1 MALRRR
7 FLALGWLLGLL
18 VLAGCQLTSDNQIL
32 PEADG
37 EALFGDKFLAVQ
49 FKDGLPAIT
58 EPESLF
64 FAFIRDG
71 GAYVSGPTA
80 AQRLRVSFHRFA
92 ADPGLWIVQL
102 VQVDKKQVNYLLA
115 KRVDNRLYIDGVGV
129 DAETLEI
136 ARDNGVAFEGDASK
150 GASITSRPALEK
162 MLKTYAD
169 VHRSTLN
176 ALASK
181 SEYLAV
187 GQSEAEMLALAV
199 ASAETNCLALTG
211 HPLDTMLANLPPK
224 YRGGVYLKQIDIER
238 AKPVCDQAADFTWDT
253 PRISSR
259 FGLLRIYEEEGDY
272 GMARVIA
279 DDLMKHGYGLG
290 YLAMAELE
298 RQGHGG
304 TANPRLAETY
314 LREGAA
320 KGLPVAQ
327 YALASYI
334 EMGRVKGTGREAL
347 DLYLAAKEGGLAPAG
362 VEAGRMMVWGGNG
375 VLQDLSRGRAK
386 IEQGVAAGLPQAMVY
401 LGNMYYQG
409 VGIAKD
415 RAHALKLQLRA
426 AEMRNPQAQYSAG
439 FMLTRGQGGD
449 ADPAEGARLM
459 KLAMDAGL
467 EEAKAEYG
475 YFLLRGL
482 GVPQDAATGRR
493 LLTEVAANGNA
504 TAKQYLAEIGA
515 ATGAGDDAG
524 AAAPPTGTGPE
535 TSGIPAIYA
544 DYVRKLWAG
553 EDFGVSARNAPFLA
567 GMADV
572 ILQRCELPGLGSD
585 REQLQAFVTKTSV
598 GTLSASHGS
607 GGGLDEIGP
616 QLAGQ
621 TFGKRIDCARH
632 AQRLM
637 TQLAVVLRKTATQD
651 SFVSSCAAKSRYGR
665 DKCDCLA
672 GVFETVHPE
681 IRGASFSR
689 RTMEE
694 LIGPNPVL
702 GIMVGLTCGIY
713 EY

>member
-1 MALRRR
+1 MVLRRG
-7 FLALGWLLGLL
+7 FLAVSCLLGLL
-18 VLAGCQLTSDNQIL
+18 VLAGCQLTSEKPLL

-49 FKDGLPAIT
+49 YKDGFPAIT
-58 EPESLF
+58 EPEMLF

-71 GAYVSGPTA
+71 GAYVSSPTM
-80 AQRLRVSFHRFA
+80 AQKLRLSFHRFP
-92 ADPGLWIVQL
+92 ADSGLWIVQL
-102 VQVDKKQVNYLLA
+102 VQVKERQVSYLLA
-115 KRVDNRLYIDGVGV
+115 KRVDNRLYIDGVGI
-129 DAETLEI
+129 DGDTLEL
-136 ARDNGVAFEGDASK
+136 ARDSGVAFEGDASK
-150 GASITSRPALEK
+150 GASVASRTALEK
-162 MLKTYAD
+162 MLKAYAD
-169 VHRSTLN
+169 VHRSTLS

-199 ASAETNCLALTG
+199 ASAETNCLALAG
-211 HPLDTMLANLPPK
+211 HPLDRMLAKLPPR
-224 YRGGVYLKQIDIER
+224 YRGGVYLKQIDTAR
-238 AKPVCDQAADFTWDT
+238 AKPICDQAADFTWDT

-259 FGLLRIYEEEGDY
+259 FGMLRIYEEEGDY

-279 DDLMKHGYGLG
+279 DDLMKQGHGLG

-298 RQGHGG
+298 RLGQGGA
-304 TANPRLAETY
+304 ANPRLAETY

-334 EMGRVKGTGREAL
+334 ELGRVDGTGREAL
-347 DLYLAAKEGGLAPAG
+347 DLYLAAEEGGLAPAG
-362 VEAGRMMVWGGNG
+362 VEAGRMMAWGADG
-375 VLQDLSRGRAK
+375 VPQDSPRGRAK
-386 IEQGVAAGLPQAMVY
+386 IEQGIEAGLPVAMVD

-409 VGIAKD
+409 VGVGKD
-415 RAHALKLQLRA
+415 QARALELQLRA
-426 AEMRNPQAQYSAG
+426 AEMGEPQGQYSAG

-475 YFLLRGL
+475 YFLLKGL

-493 LLTEVAANGNA
+493 LLTEAEAHGNA
-504 TAKQYLAEIGA
+504 TAKNYLAELGA

-524 AAAPPTGTGPE
+524 AAAPPSGTGPA
-535 TSGIPAIYA
+535 TSGVPAVYA

-572 ILQRCELPGLGSD
+572 ILQRCELPGPGSD
-585 REQLQAFVTKTSV
+585 REQLRAFVTKTSV
-598 GTLSASHGS
+598 GTLSDSHGS
-607 GGGLDEIGP
+607 GGGLDKIGP

-621 TFGKRIDCARH
+621 TFGNSIDCARH

-637 TQLAVVLRKTATQD
+637 TQLAAVLRKTGAQNK
-651 SFVSSCAAKSRYGR
+651 FVSGCAASGRYSRE
-665 DKCDCLA
+665 KCNCLA

-694 LIGPNPVL
+694 LIGRNPVL
-702 GIMVGLTCGIY
+702 GIMVGVTCGIY